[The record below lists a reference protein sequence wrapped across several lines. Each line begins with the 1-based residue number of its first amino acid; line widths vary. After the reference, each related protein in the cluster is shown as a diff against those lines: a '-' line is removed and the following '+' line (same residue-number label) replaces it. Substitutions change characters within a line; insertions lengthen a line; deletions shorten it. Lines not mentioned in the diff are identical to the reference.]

1 MKTLKLSKTT
11 NVVKLASVSVQ
22 PSKTSQSI
30 AATFAGESLVT
41 SPTLVPPSV
50 SVSTLASSF
59 APALAISQQV
69 VDPSRERPELLM
81 MMNFKPL
88 YDQGD
93 QLTDAGEFVHLND
106 NVRALRDDD
115 ARQLVKAASDAS
127 PVVKRSVTDRL
138 VSVTDHLSL
147 SYNALLFLQD
157 MLNSADDVSRKLDLR
172 HDVYTQR
179 SFQDTGQNSNPTV
192 SSLARVGYSK
202 KLLDTLASSTKL
214 WVLLVLELRDMCSH
228 QSTLMLGKK
237 RSMTPADDAIN
248 VDLTRTFFTPD
259 KSVALT
265 LEQLVA
271 ADVKKVVALQDQ
283 ISSAFRVL
291 SKAVGVSQSA
301 RVSLVL
307 SALAKDFRYSSAIG
321 ERNVTRNTSVVIA
334 VTNVSQL
341 RQTFGPDLADVSSP
355 SSPLDGSI
363 LSLAYVPSPRGLIA
377 TLENNALVG
386 SSSLLPGSIDL
397 ISNAFDVRD
406 ETFVVDRLVSFLQ
419 RLERSSQIIDEL
431 DQDFSFSGISAVT
444 AQTRGQVPSEKIDL
458 RDPSVLSNVVINSF
472 KSVLGDQIVPLIAL
486 AQSNDEI
493 KSLLFSRVMLMTKPG
508 VRLLDEN
515 VAQTLAA
522 ISERL
527 MQTVSLS
534 LTSTNKPTMSSG
546 KKVITNESF
555 LASLKTSTP
564 LLDAIDSL
572 FARVRD
578 TLVDSRHFALQDT
591 RTRYFGVT
599 DAAFMMMFFDSVVNV
614 IAMSSD
620 SRFESV
626 GVTKTSQ
633 TEFVVV
639 TRAKQDQQEATKL
652 VTSTIVSEQ
661 RLVASMLSS
670 VKICLGVLRET
681 LTSFKN
687 KLTATD
693 TLQRLSSALELLED
707 KSHIAS
713 LLKGGQTSSVLSEV
727 LDMRGKLASNIDEQ
741 LVVFDD
747 ISVAPKTKDVFHAV
761 FSALEFTSPIAVN
774 KRVFSIGLTN
784 EAIRKARRS
793 LLRESRSTRRR
804 QEDMIDVVINKVA
817 LDHRSIV
824 YKPITFTFELSRF
837 VSRMDALLRPLPEDV
852 TVDRVFETIPMRDFS
867 STSTLE
873 NVQYWSVVRASS
885 AQTAFSDDEYSF
897 LSHDERAGVI
907 KNHMMSYLLEVYVRS
922 LAGISLSEREFAVFK
937 QKTVEDP
944 GMRTFV
950 DHVLATPPSKIA
962 GQVTK
967 PSKEPFK
974 GVNAASSFVKPKPN
988 FIDAGALNN
997 VQVMKAAISADTS
1010 VIDGRILANKLL
1022 RARKFDR
1029 VFNVIVDPDDFIVD
1043 REKTV
1048 ASPAGKAALDAM
1060 LLLGQFISVDD
1071 SDDLRHVDRD
1081 NDDALFEQ
1089 YYVTIEATR

>member
-106 NVRALRDDD
+106 NVRALRDND

-355 SSPLDGSI
+355 SSRFYGSI
-363 LSLAYVPSPRGLIA
+363 FLFSF
-377 TLENNALVG
+377 
-386 SSSLLPGSIDL
+386 LPGSIDL

-534 LTSTNKPTMSSG
+534 LTSTNKPIVSSG

-599 DAAFMMMFFDSVVNV
+599 DAAFMMMFFDSVINV

-693 TLQRLSSALELLED
+693 TLQRLSSALEL
-707 KSHIAS
+707 
-713 LLKGGQTSSVLSEV
+713 
-727 LDMRGKLASNIDEQ
+727 
-741 LVVFDD
+741 
-747 ISVAPKTKDVFHAV
+747 
-761 FSALEFTSPIAVN
+761 
-774 KRVFSIGLTN
+774 
-784 EAIRKARRS
+784 
-793 LLRESRSTRRR
+793 
-804 QEDMIDVVINKVA
+804 
-817 LDHRSIV
+817 
-824 YKPITFTFELSRF
+824 
-837 VSRMDALLRPLPEDV
+837 
-852 TVDRVFETIPMRDFS
+852 
-867 STSTLE
+867 
-873 NVQYWSVVRASS
+873 
-885 AQTAFSDDEYSF
+885 
-897 LSHDERAGVI
+897 
-907 KNHMMSYLLEVYVRS
+907 
-922 LAGISLSEREFAVFK
+922 
-937 QKTVEDP
+937 
-944 GMRTFV
+944 
-950 DHVLATPPSKIA
+950 
-962 GQVTK
+962 
-967 PSKEPFK
+967 
-974 GVNAASSFVKPKPN
+974 
-988 FIDAGALNN
+988 
-997 VQVMKAAISADTS
+997 
-1010 VIDGRILANKLL
+1010 
-1022 RARKFDR
+1022 
-1029 VFNVIVDPDDFIVD
+1029 
-1043 REKTV
+1043 
-1048 ASPAGKAALDAM
+1048 
-1060 LLLGQFISVDD
+1060 
-1071 SDDLRHVDRD
+1071 
-1081 NDDALFEQ
+1081 
-1089 YYVTIEATR
+1089 